1 MRLFTVI
8 FLIGYA
14 GGALAQGSS
23 GTAFAVAPG
32 MLVTN
37 HHVIEGCSAIEVV
50 AADGRRAASLVSS
63 EPSIDL
69 ALLRVFG
76 LKGSTASLRN
86 PRAVRLGET
95 ITVFGFPLSGALS
108 SGGNFTTGV
117 VSALQG
123 LRNDANE
130 MQITAPVQPGN
141 SGGPVMDA
149 SGAIVG
155 VVVSKLDAVRVL
167 RAIGDIPQNV
177 NFAVSLDVLAEF
189 LGRNRVPFRDVS
201 RSAPLDTARVA
212 EMAQSFT
219 YRVECRGK
227 AQQAP
232 PNITQPS
239 RLPACQGSFANSTWT
254 NCQGTHTHPSGQKY
268 VGEFRDDKRSGQGT
282 YTWPDGR
289 RYEGEFK
296 DGKRDGKG
304 IQTLADG
311 TRYEGEWK
319 DDKGNGRGTY
329 TWPDGRRYEG
339 EWKDGKQNGQ
349 GTQTNSNGSIFHSG
363 MWANGVPVN

>member
-1 MRLFTVI
+1 MRLVLTVLLLAAI
-8 FLIGYA
+8 PA
-14 GGALAQGSS
+14 WAQGSS

-50 AADGRRAASLVSS
+50 AADGRRTASLVSS

-130 MQITAPVQPGN
+130 IQITAPVQPGN

-201 RSAPLDTARVA
+201 RSTPLDTARVA

-227 AQQAP
+227 AQQAQ
-232 PNITQPS
+232 PNIAQPS

-254 NCQGTHTHPSGQKY
+254 NCQGTHTYPSGQKY
-268 VGEFRDDKRSGQGT
+268 VGEFRDGKESGQGT
-282 YTWPDGR
+282 YTFPSGEK
-289 RYEGEFK
+289 YVGEF
-296 DGKRDGKG
+296 RDGK
-304 IQTLADG
+304 
-311 TRYEGEWK
+311 K
-319 DDKGNGRGTY
+319 S
-329 TWPDGRRYEG
+329 
-339 EWKDGKQNGQ
+339 GQ
-349 GTQTNSNGSIFHSG
+349 GTQNKL
-363 MWANGVPVN
+363 